1 MEPINRQLFFSHTWQ
16 HDKLNRNTHK
26 RVYELAKKLE
36 NCGWSIW
43 IDEDNII
50 GNIDAAMAS
59 GIDNAE
65 AIIVCLTESYC
76 LKVNETAKDPRRRD
90 NCLKEWTYANARN
103 KLMIPVVME
112 PCLSSINDWP
122 PGVVSLYFGS
132 TLYVNATND
141 NLNSAV
147 ISINKLLE
155 QYKLNPQNK
164 KFYENTKIKKSEI
177 IETIKKLDYSIA
189 LDKTKR
195 KKIYQI
201 NIYFFIYYLIKDFL
215 IIRDVSLIQL
225 Y

>member
-1 MEPINRQLFFSHTWQ
+1 
-16 HDKLNRNTHK
+16 
-26 RVYELAKKLE
+26 
-36 NCGWSIW
+36 
-43 IDEDNII
+43 
-50 GNIDAAMAS
+50 MAS

-65 AIIVCLTESYC
+65 VIIVCLTESYC

-132 TLYVNATND
+132 TLYINATND

-189 LDKTKR
+189 LDKTK
-195 KKIYQI
+195 KKKNLSNKYLLFNLLFNKRLFDNLRRQSEPIVLSNNKLFRSRQRYKSTGQI
-201 NIYFFIYYLIKDFL
+201 KSISI
-215 IIRDVSLIQL
+215 
-225 Y
+225 